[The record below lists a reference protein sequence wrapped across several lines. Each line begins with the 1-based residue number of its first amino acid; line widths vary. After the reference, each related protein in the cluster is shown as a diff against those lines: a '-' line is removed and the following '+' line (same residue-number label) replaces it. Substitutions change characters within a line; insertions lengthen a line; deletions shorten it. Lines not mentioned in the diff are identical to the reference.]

1 MHIVE
6 AGATDAPAIM
16 LLHGWPQSWAA
27 FERVLPLLA
36 GHMRAIA
43 CDLPSIGASR
53 GVPPSATKRT
63 LATYIHALIRKL
75 ELGPTLLCG
84 HDIGGQ
90 IAYAYLRDYP
100 TMLTGAVL
108 MNIAIPGIDP
118 WSEVV
123 RNPHIW
129 HFGFHTV
136 PRLPELLVSEHRA
149 AYFDY
154 FFDTLSAKPDGI
166 PPRARQAYVDA
177 YARADALTM
186 GFDWYRAFSRDETDN
201 IRSKGQSLD
210 VPVLCLRGEH
220 DPGDPEQYATGLRAA
235 GLRNV
240 RTETIAGSGH
250 FAPDEAPARVAEA
263 IGTYAAG
270 GSYSG
275 PGSYHNRT

>member
-1 MHIVE
+1 LHIVE
-6 AGATDAPAIM
+6 AGATDAPAII

-53 GVPPSATKRT
+53 GVPSSATKRV

-75 ELGPTLLCG
+75 ELGPTLVCG

-90 IAYAYLRDYP
+90 IAYACMRDYP
-100 TMLTGAVL
+100 ATLTGAVL

-129 HFGFHTV
+129 HFGFHAV
-136 PRLPELLVSEHRA
+136 PRLPELLVAEHRA

-154 FFDTLSAKPDGI
+154 FFDTLSATADGV
-166 PPRARQAYVDA
+166 PLRQRQVYVDA

-186 GFDWYRAFSRDETDN
+186 GFDWYRAFPQDEKDN

-210 VPVLCLRGEH
+210 VPVLCLRGER

-250 FAPDEAPARVAEA
+250 FSPDEAPARVADA
-263 IGTYAAG
+263 ITRFNDYVRNRAVTSND
-270 GSYSG
+270 GS
-275 PGSYHNRT
+275 